1 MIWFKIV
8 FRQIISVV
16 IDLKMGLG
24 SHTDARYEWAE
35 DWGWKDLQQENIW
48 IEDKRWTYLQQE
60 TTGKYLDWG
69 WKMEIFATRN
79 NRNSNNAVKW
89 NNKKKKKKKNFMQRK
104 LDTNKSQKK
113 NCCQICI
120 LIKLSSL
127 IEKAVLR
134 NKPNNQIK
142 LQRGLMSKLS
152 YSCSQPC
159 QHDGD
164 IIYAAFIR
172 NLATVKTFKRRETS
186 VKFHFILFT

>member
-1 MIWFKIV
+1 M
-8 FRQIISVV
+8 ISVV

-48 IEDKRWTYLQQE
+48 IEDERWKYLQQE
-60 TTGKYLDWG
+60 TTGTATMLSN
-69 WKMEIFATRN
+69 EITR
-79 NRNSNNAVKW
+79 RRRRRRKRKILHAKKTQHKQISNNVLLS
-89 NNKKKKKKKNFMQRK
+89 NM
-104 LDTNKSQKK
+104 
-113 NCCQICI
+113 
-120 LIKLSSL
+120 IKLSSL

-172 NLATVKTFKRRETS
+172 NLTTVKTFKRRETS
-186 VKFHFILFT
+186 VKFHFILFTQSHF